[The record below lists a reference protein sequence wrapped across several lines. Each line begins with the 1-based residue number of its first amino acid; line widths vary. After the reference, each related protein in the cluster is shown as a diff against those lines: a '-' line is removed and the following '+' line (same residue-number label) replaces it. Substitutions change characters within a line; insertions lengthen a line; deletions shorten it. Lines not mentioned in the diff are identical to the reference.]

1 MTETGKNVVRKKR
14 KSPQK
19 EKKIISK
26 YYAGTDVRKLPKIP
40 KPLLNDLSKIGLSS
54 LTEDQIKGFLSAVVV
69 GAITDKFGLEAS
81 LDTRI
86 KAAQELTKIIQTNKR
101 FDDEDEID
109 KENGSFMEE
118 LKEQLE
124 SRNVP
129 GVDEDE

>member
-1 MTETGKNVVRKKR
+1 MSDTETKSVRKKR

-19 EKKIISK
+19 EKKIIPK

-40 KPLLNDLSKIGLSS
+40 KLLLNDLSKIGLSS

-109 KENGSFMEE
+109 KENGNFMEE
-118 LKEQLE
+118 LKDQLN
-124 SRNVP
+124 SRRVP